1 MPSSAG
7 DNEKEYLVN
16 LVKKKEML
24 KVLQQ
29 YKTQLCYRHS
39 SHLSMVQFCQKIPKI
54 LSLLKKWNCAMLGA
68 FSFFAQNYTKNE
80 WDRVAGLA
88 NL

>member
-29 YKTQLCYRHS
+29 YTKL
-39 SHLSMVQFCQKIPKI
+39 
-54 LSLLKKWNCAMLGA
+54 
-68 FSFFAQNYTKNE
+68 NY
-80 WDRVAGLA
+80 VIGIALV
-88 NL
+88 

>member
-24 KVLQQ
+24 KVLQN
-29 YKTQLCYRHS
+29 YIIQLFYRHGS
-39 SHLSMVQFCQKIPKI
+39 NTFFGPISNDKK
-54 LSLLKKWNCAMLGA
+54 LKFRICFDFEEN
-68 FSFFAQNYTKNE
+68 
-80 WDRVAGLA
+80 
-88 NL
+88 